1 MSEPEELISDAARHA
16 TVFVRD
22 VWRRHLKRGRGERR
36 LGLPDV
42 APRLDLLLT
51 AVFTEGRRIRV
62 AQLPPPSTLLRQVF
76 GADRGP
82 RQKHAVPATDGASIW
97 LPSTLGLDDD
107 ALAMLCYR
115 TMALAQAARARRG
128 SAAPAA
134 GLRPGL
140 VADVYL
146 LLEAHAADQML
157 AALLPGLAAPIDTLR
172 RTALERRPPVD
183 AFPPRRRPIERLAR
197 ELLGSRC
204 GRPLDAALVPSA
216 PSGSLAL
223 AKRIAAELAAAA
235 GTDRFGAEPLLKD
248 WWTGALRTPS
258 ISDEPVKLPGESS
271 EPDDADRAPSAARLR
286 RSPARREAIDGED
299 DEDDAGLVAVQ
310 QDDPHPHAEDPMG
323 LRRPVDR
330 DEDASAEQLGDMVSD
345 LPEARTIATPA
356 PPKEVL
362 LSDDPPDARA
372 KLEPNL
378 DAARAPCI
386 RYPEWDYRTNTYRLP
401 GAGVRPSV
409 APPGPEE
416 WVDATLAEHRALLD
430 IVRRRFEMLRARRL
444 RLRRQ
449 PDGDEIDLDAC
460 IEHRADLAA
469 GRRGTDGLYELR
481 RAGEHDLAVLLLI
494 DVSGST
500 DGWIEANRRVI
511 DVEREALL
519 IVSVA
524 LESLGEPF
532 AIEAFSGRGPDD
544 VTLRT
549 VKHFDEPY
557 GRAVAARIAGL
568 EPERY
573 TRAGGAIRHAT
584 ALLMRRRAQHRLLLL
599 LSDGKPN
606 DVDEYEGRYGAE
618 DMRQAVIEAKL
629 QGIFPFCLTIDRRAA
644 SYLPRVFGA
653 HQYALLPDPARLPEV
668 LVDWLKRLILR

>member
-1 MSEPEELISDAARHA
+1 ADPRRAASAAVDAAQAGLRRRPRPA
-16 TVFVRD
+16 AEARGARD
-22 VWRRHLKRGRGERR
+22 GRREHLAAVDARPRRRRARDAVLSHDGARASRTRPARQRRACRRIASGPGRRRLPPARSLRGR
-36 LGLPDV
+36 PD
-42 APRLDLLLT
+42 AR
-51 AVFTEGRRIRV
+51 
-62 AQLPPPSTLLRQVF
+62 
-76 GADRGP
+76 GA
-82 RQKHAVPATDGASIW
+82 
-97 LPSTLGLDDD
+97 
-107 ALAMLCYR
+107 
-115 TMALAQAARARRG
+115 AARARGADRHASAHG
-128 SAAPAA
+128 ARATPAGRRVPAAQAADRAPRPRAAVGALRPVRAAPA
-134 GLRPGL
+134 
-140 VADVYL
+140 
-146 LLEAHAADQML
+146 
-157 AALLPGLAAPIDTLR
+157 DTLG

-235 GTDRFGAEPLLKD
+235 GTDRSRAEPLLKD

-271 EPDDADRAPSAARLR
+271 EPDDVDRAPSAARLR

-372 KLEPNL
+372 ELEPNL

-416 WVDATLAEHRALLD
+416 WVDATL
-430 IVRRRFEMLRARRL
+430 
-444 RLRRQ
+444 
-449 PDGDEIDLDAC
+449 
-460 IEHRADLAA
+460 
-469 GRRGTDGLYELR
+469 
-481 RAGEHDLAVLLLI
+481 
-494 DVSGST
+494 
-500 DGWIEANRRVI
+500 
-511 DVEREALL
+511 
-519 IVSVA
+519 
-524 LESLGEPF
+524 
-532 AIEAFSGRGPDD
+532 
-544 VTLRT
+544 
-549 VKHFDEPY
+549 
-557 GRAVAARIAGL
+557 
-568 EPERY
+568 
-573 TRAGGAIRHAT
+573 
-584 ALLMRRRAQHRLLLL
+584 
-599 LSDGKPN
+599 
-606 DVDEYEGRYGAE
+606 
-618 DMRQAVIEAKL
+618 
-629 QGIFPFCLTIDRRAA
+629 
-644 SYLPRVFGA
+644 
-653 HQYALLPDPARLPEV
+653 
-668 LVDWLKRLILR
+668 